1 MNTKP
6 VFELHP
12 GLDHLD
18 PQKKNTLNTYSA
30 GIDELVSFGTHVLSW
45 GLEATNG
52 RDEVIPQLMIF
63 RNILENL
70 DAISVLVRAGSIDP
84 CKSLLRVVL
93 ESVLNLEFMLQGAV
107 ERNGL
112 AFLICN
118 YHSENKLTEKLTPGK
133 EQFKQLRS
141 KLRADRSLPDDIL
154 PPHIE
159 GLHAHRENLKSLMDH
174 PLYKEV
180 ETEYQRNVSSGTR
193 NPAWHQLF
201 DGPPTIEQLAEKLS
215 HQGLYEVLY
224 RGWSGSIQGED
235 ILKGKF
241 GTEDGH
247 FTITQ
252 IRLLTDTKAVT
263 QHACSLGM
271 IADRAYIRYRM
282 PHREI
287 DMGQWYLTFR
297 SFHQSLL

>member
-18 PQKKNTLNTYSA
+18 SLEKNTLNNYSQ
-30 GIDELVSFGTHVLSW
+30 GIDELVNYGTHVLSW
-45 GLEATNG
+45 GLDATDG
-52 RDEVIPQLMIF
+52 GDEIIPQLMIF

-93 ESVLNLEFMLQGAV
+93 ESVLNLEFMFQGEI

-133 EQFKQLRS
+133 EQFKQLRR
-141 KLRADRSLPDDIL
+141 KLRADRSLPDDML
-154 PPHIE
+154 PPTIA
-159 GLHAHRENLKSLMDH
+159 GLPAHRENLKNLIAH
-174 PLYKEV
+174 PLYEKV
-180 ETEYQRNVSSGTR
+180 EAEYQRTIASGIR
-193 NPAWHQLF
+193 NPAWYQLF
-201 DGPPTIEQLAEKLS
+201 GGPPTIEQLAEKLS
-215 HQGLYEVLY
+215 HQGFYEVLY
-224 RGWSGSIQGED
+224 RGWSGSIHGED

-241 GTEDGH
+241 GMEDGH
-247 FTITQ
+247 FTISQ
-252 IRLLTDTKAVT
+252 IRLLTDTKTVT
-263 QHACSLGM
+263 QFACSLGL
-271 IADRAYIRYRM
+271 IAYRAYISHRM

-287 DMGQWYLTFR
+287 DVAEWYLAF
-297 SFHQSLL
+297 SPFYQSLL

>member
-118 YHSENKLTEKLTPGK
+118 YHSENKLTSLNNFAANSGQTGHCPMTSCHHTSKAYMPTGK
-133 EQFKQLRS
+133 
-141 KLRADRSLPDDIL
+141 
-154 PPHIE
+154 
-159 GLHAHRENLKSLMDH
+159 
-174 PLYKEV
+174 
-180 ETEYQRNVSSGTR
+180 T
-193 NPAWHQLF
+193 
-201 DGPPTIEQLAEKLS
+201 
-215 HQGLYEVLY
+215 
-224 RGWSGSIQGED
+224 
-235 ILKGKF
+235 
-241 GTEDGH
+241 
-247 FTITQ
+247 
-252 IRLLTDTKAVT
+252 
-263 QHACSLGM
+263 
-271 IADRAYIRYRM
+271 
-282 PHREI
+282 
-287 DMGQWYLTFR
+287 
-297 SFHQSLL
+297 